1 MENKLIECPYCG
13 EIIHADAKQ
22 CRYCKRRLSR
32 LFMKYNSGN
41 DNKESEKYNNDSF
54 FNNELPYQIRRF
66 NWGAFCFNFIWG
78 IFNNS
83 YLTFLIFIAFFIPV
97 NYAIYSGIVSIVL
110 GIWFGINGNKWAWEN
125 KEWKS
130 VEHFNY
136 VQRKWAIAG
145 VIFAIISLFIGL
157 IIGCC
162 VDLYSESENMNS
174 NNVSNVNKL
183 KLVESHKCISDF
195 GTKAICG
202 TVKNESNHLYTYA
215 EISFNLYDTDG
226 NLVGSTL
233 TNINNID
240 AGTIWKFQAYVTEDN
255 ATSYK
260 FTGIEGF

>member
-1 MENKLIECPYCG
+1 MANKLIECPYCG

-22 CRYCKRRLSR
+22 CRYCKRRLSQ
-32 LFMKYNSGN
+32 LFEENVNSDKHDYHN
-41 DNKESEKYNNDSF
+41 D
-54 FNNELPYQIRRF
+54 ELPYEIRRF
-66 NWGAFCFNFIWG
+66 NWGAYCFNFIWG

-83 YLTFLIFIAFFIPV
+83 YLTFLIFIVFLIPV
-97 NYAIYSGIVSIVL
+97 NYSIYSGIVSMVL

-136 VQRKWAIAG
+136 IQRKWAIAG
-145 VIFAIISLFIGL
+145 IIFAIISVFIAL
-157 IIGCC
+157 IIGYC
-162 VDLYSESENMNS
+162 VDLYYESENMNS

-183 KLVESHKCISDF
+183 KLVESHKCYSDF

-202 TVKNESNHLYTYA
+202 TVRNESNHTYRYA
-215 EISFNLYDTDG
+215 EISFNLYDSNN

-240 AGTIWKFQAYVTEDN
+240 AGRIWKFQAFVAEDD
-255 ATSYK
+255 AVSYK
-260 FTGIEGF
+260 VTGIEGF